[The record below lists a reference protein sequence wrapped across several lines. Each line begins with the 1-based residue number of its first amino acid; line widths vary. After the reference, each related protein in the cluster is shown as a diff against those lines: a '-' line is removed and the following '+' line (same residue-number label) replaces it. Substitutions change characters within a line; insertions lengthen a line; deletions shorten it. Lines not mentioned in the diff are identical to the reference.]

1 MFDEDGNPIDDNQS
15 QNNDNQSAQDTNTET
30 QSSDEPKTSLEALE
44 RAVQAE
50 GEVKPEAKPEVKAI
64 EEKKPES
71 PEDLYKMPDGL
82 QPKSQ
87 ERFTKLVESNQQKDA
102 EISQMRE
109 GSQWIAQN
117 FTQDEQGIQDLI
129 GFAEYRNALKSGN
142 FQAAG
147 QLLQAQIQ
155 QFTLLTGQPLQANPL
170 QGFDDLQQRVE
181 SFELDE
187 ADALEIARFRKQQAM
202 AQSQQQQQMQ
212 EQHQQA
218 QYKQVIDDSV
228 NKVTQMVEQWKK
240 TDIDYA
246 AKEKIIAEKLPSMM
260 KNFHPSQIPYQ
271 VQMLYE
277 ALSSV
282 APTRQQS
289 VTPLRGNGISAG
301 KAAPKSSLEAMGAVL
316 GYDV

>member
-1 MFDEDGNPIDDNQS
+1 MDDLENSES
-15 QNNDNQSAQDTNTET
+15 QDLDVASVETEQET
-30 QSSDEPKTSLEALE
+30 VSGDEPKTSLEALE

-50 GEVKPEAKPEVKAI
+50 GEVKPEVKAI

-71 PEDLYKMPDGL
+71 PEDLYKMPEGL